1 MNILEISC
9 NDASLGPILGIVK
22 NILSIIQIVVP
33 ILLLIMVSVQLFNM
47 VTNPDEKKN
56 LKKIF
61 NMTIAAVVVFIIPI
75 MINAVMGILGE
86 DNKFSN
92 CWNTASSNGLGNS
105 TYIDPYNGK
114 KNRTKPITN
123 QQYERGSA
131 SGACLSK
138 GRTTRVLFV
147 GNSKTYVSDIPSKF
161 KGIASS
167 NGYNVSIKTATRGGA
182 TLRELSSEYAS
193 TIGESSYDCVIL
205 QEQTDTY
212 ASNYN
217 GYSSGAKSIIS
228 TVRSRNSNVH
238 TYIRALWVTRSA
250 SSSTRNNS
258 YSWTEKIAKE
268 TNSTVIYDG
277 KSFDKCSSSINLFG
291 DDIHQNNNGAYL
303 SALTIYKSLS
313 GEKSVST
320 TYYGGVDSNTAKA
333 LMNCAQ

>member
-1 MNILEISC
+1 MIFNELERI
-9 NDASLGPILGIVK
+9 K

-114 KNRTKPITN
+114 KNRTKPIT
-123 QQYERGSA
+123 
-131 SGACLSK
+131 
-138 GRTTRVLFV
+138 
-147 GNSKTYVSDIPSKF
+147 
-161 KGIASS
+161 SS

-193 TIGESSYDCVIL
+193 TIGGSSYDCVIL

-277 KSFDKCSSSINLFG
+277 KSFDTCSSSINLFG

-303 SALTIYKSLS
+303 SALTIYKALS